1 MKIPRRTFLGGWL
14 AMLLPV
20 RMVRAEAGG
29 ETTERAKSGAEQWR
43 SSSSLV
49 RPSKYGDDFL
59 RYDYVNA
66 NAPKGGE
73 TSSVAI
79 GTYDSFNPFIVRG
92 TPAAGLSSFGGDLYD
107 TLMQQSTDEAGVSH
121 AMVAEA
127 FKFPDDYSSATYR
140 LNPKAR
146 WHDGKPITAED
157 VIWSFDFL
165 KANSPLYTRYFANVS
180 EAVAAGDGEV
190 EFRFDQKGNRELPH
204 IMGDL
209 AVLPKHWWEG
219 TDASGKKRDVTAP
232 TLEPPLGS
240 GPYKI
245 ASFRSGSEIVWERV
259 EDYWAADIGVNAG
272 RNNFDR
278 KKYIYFRDENAA
290 WEAFKKGGY
299 EDFRVENR
307 SQRWA
312 IGYDFP
318 AFKEGDVIKHEYE
331 VASAKPMQCFVM
343 NVRRAQFQDR
353 RVREALT
360 YAFDFESMN
369 RTLFYNSYKRTT
381 SYFQGTELA
390 SRGLPEGKELEIL
403 NTVKDQVPPEVFTK
417 EFNLPVYDTP
427 QAERANLRAA
437 FDLLKQSGWHTPPS
451 PSLWQRMLS
460 LVGLETLPD
469 PRFLVNDK
477 GARLTIV
484 FLGSDPSDER
494 VAGPFIN
501 NLRKLGIDASLRI
514 VDVSQYINRIRG
526 FDFDIVTTLLQQSE
540 SPGNEQRDFW
550 SSAAADAPGSRNL
563 MGIKNPA
570 IDKLVDRVIFTE
582 DRDELVA
589 ATRALDRVL
598 LWNYYVV
605 PQWYSPGRRVAYWN
619 KFGIPDKQPGY
630 RGFDFESWWIDADKA
645 AALAK
650 KYKSQN

>member
-1 MKIPRRTFLGGWL
+1 MKIARRTFLGGSL
-14 AMLLPV
+14 ATLLPV
-20 RMVRAEAGG
+20 PASLTALGVARAQG
-29 ETTERAKSGAEQWR
+29 ETAEWR

-49 RPSKYGDDFL
+49 RPSKYGDTFAH
-59 RYDYVNA
+59 YDYVNP

-92 TPAAGLSSFGGDLYD
+92 TPGARLTYFGGDLYD
-107 TLMQQSTDEAGVSH
+107 TLMKQATDEPGVSH
-121 AMVAEA
+121 ALIAEA

-140 LNPKAR
+140 LDPKAR

-157 VIWSFDFL
+157 VVWSFQFL
-165 KANSPLYTRYFANVS
+165 KANSPLYTRYFANVT
-180 EAVAAGDGEV
+180 EAVTNADGEV
-190 EFRFDQKGNRELPH
+190 EFRFNQKGNRELPH

-219 TDASGKKRDVTAP
+219 TDGSGKKRDATAP

-245 ASFRSGSEIVWERV
+245 GSFRAGSEIVWARV
-259 EDYWAADIGVNAG
+259 EDYWAADLGVNAG

-278 KKYIYFRDENAA
+278 KKYVYFRDENAA
-290 WEAFKKGGY
+290 WEAFTKGGY
-299 EDFRVENR
+299 DDFRVENR

-312 IGYDFP
+312 TGYDFP
-318 AFKEGDVIKHEYE
+318 AFKAGDVIKREYE
-331 VASAKPMQCFVM
+331 TTAGKPMQCFVM
-343 NVRRAQFQDR
+343 NMRHAQFKDR

-360 YAFDFESMN
+360 FAFDFEDMN
-369 RTLFYNSYKRTT
+369 RTLFYNSYKRTQ

-417 EFNLPVYDTP
+417 AFTLPVYDTP
-427 QAERANLRAA
+427 QSERTNLRQAS
-437 FDLLKQSGWHTPPS
+437 DLLKQAGWQPKG
-451 PSLWQRMLS
+451 RA
-460 LVGLETLPD
+460 
-469 PRFLVNDK
+469 LVNGK
-477 GARLTIV
+477 GEQFTIV
-484 FLGSDPSDER
+484 FLGRDSSDER
-494 VAGPFIN
+494 IAGPFIN
-501 NLRKLGIDASLRI
+501 NLRKLGINASLRI
-514 VDVSQYINRIRG
+514 VDVSQYINRVRA
-526 FDFDIVTTLLQQSE
+526 FDFDIVTTGFQQSE

-570 IDKLVDRVIFTE
+570 VDKLVDRVIFTK
-582 DRDELVA
+582 DRDDLVA

-605 PQWYSPGRRVAYWN
+605 PQWYSPGLRIAYWN
-619 KFGIPDKQPGY
+619 KFGIPEKQPGY
-630 RGFDFESWWIDADKA
+630 TGVDFDSWWIDEDKA